1 MPGVGLVA
9 IAVMA
14 IVLLAAKPVHEPPPE
29 TQLVT
34 AEATTDEVPRVAD
47 GPRADVVPAPRRGE
61 TRIRPPVTRPAHPR
75 GAGLSRPRASGQP
88 PSASRGP
95 SQSP

>member
-14 IVLLAAKPVHEPPPE
+14 IVLLAAKSVHEPE
-29 TQLVT
+29 VQIT
-34 AEATTDEVPRVAD
+34 AAAGPDEVPRDAD
-47 GPRADVVPAPRRGE
+47 RSSADVVPAPRTGE
-61 TRIRPPVTRPAHPR
+61 TRIRPPVTRPVHPR
-75 GAGLSRPRASGQP
+75 GAGPSRPRASGQP
-88 PSASRGP
+88 PSAFRGP